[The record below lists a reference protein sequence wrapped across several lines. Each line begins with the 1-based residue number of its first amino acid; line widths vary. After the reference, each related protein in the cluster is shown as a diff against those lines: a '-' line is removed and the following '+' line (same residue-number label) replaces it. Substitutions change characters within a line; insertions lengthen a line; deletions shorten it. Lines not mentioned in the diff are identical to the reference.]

1 MRRYCTLIEFLMV
14 KACQMYR
21 SFHACTG
28 QSREGIGGEKAA
40 GEAASRP
47 VPNTCQTSHRPI
59 IAPQQ
64 SFRSASGEV
73 EQKREEIFPQ
83 KSGKIASC
91 FCGSFSPYR
100 PTAAESDSDPYAAP
114 APCRTQG
121 VRGAADTPPAS
132 HDHATVKAH
141 GSATRKAAFTLIEL
155 LVVIA
160 IIAILA
166 SMLLPALNQ
175 ARDRA
180 KEAKCV
186 GNHKQVIAAQL
197 MYSNDNSGRMVVNTM
212 GRPFSEAL
220 MGVKLNASPNWDY
233 TLDSKFASYISPG
246 SKKIFVCP
254 FHNGVDS
261 GHFDAWQT
269 NGMYVGT
276 WDSSYTNNTDR
287 TGVYMNFINSSNLFY
302 MLNKARCPSQLHV
315 YADTAQYGSGDWF
328 KVPRGIN
335 QYSHTSNGVGV
346 PSGGQN
352 SGIWLGHRNRAN
364 LSFMDGHTES
374 MNSTELRDSVMQ
386 VRKVVTQ
393 QLELRS
399 L

>member
-1 MRRYCTLIEFLMV
+1 MRRYCTWIEFLMV
-14 KACQMYR
+14 ETCQIYH
-21 SFHACTG
+21 SSLVCTR
-28 QSREGIGGEKAA
+28 QSREGFGGEKAA
-40 GEAASRP
+40 GKAASLP
-47 VPNTCQTSHRPI
+47 VPNDHQTSHRPV

-64 SFRSASGEV
+64 SFRSRS
-73 EQKREEIFPQ
+73 
-83 KSGKIASC
+83 
-91 FCGSFSPYR
+91 CGSFSSRR
-100 PTAAESDSDPYAAP
+100 PTAAESGSAPYAAP

-132 HDHATVKAH
+132 HDHATVKA
-141 GSATRKAAFTLIEL
+141 AFTLIEL

-166 SMLLPALNQ
+166 SMLLPALNL

-180 KEAKCV
+180 KETKCV
-186 GNHKQVIAAQL
+186 GNHKQAIAAQL
-197 MYSNDNSGRMVVNTM
+197 MYSNDNNGRMVVNTM

-254 FHNGVDS
+254 FHMEADS

-276 WDSSYTNNTDR
+276 WDTSYTNNTDR
-287 TGVYMNFINSSNLFY
+287 TGVYMNFINSENLFY
-302 MLNKARCPSQLHV
+302 MLNKACCPSQLHV

-364 LSFMDGHTES
+364 LSFMDGHTAS